1 MPWEILTLSSSA
13 SMLSVDLTLL
23 CGTVQVSAA
32 AKNPGKGDSLV
43 GMGAQ
48 DNFAGWSSHAS
59 GVLLRERIYRQVYCQ
74 QRQRHHTGQFHK
86 GI

>member
-1 MPWEILTLSSSA
+1 MLESMHLTQ
-13 SMLSVDLTLL
+13 L
-23 CGTVQVSAA
+23 CGMVQVSAT

-43 GMGAQ
+43 GIGAQ
-48 DNFAGWSSHAS
+48 DSHAGWSSHAT
-59 GVLLRERIYRQVYCQ
+59 GVLLRERLYRQVHRQ